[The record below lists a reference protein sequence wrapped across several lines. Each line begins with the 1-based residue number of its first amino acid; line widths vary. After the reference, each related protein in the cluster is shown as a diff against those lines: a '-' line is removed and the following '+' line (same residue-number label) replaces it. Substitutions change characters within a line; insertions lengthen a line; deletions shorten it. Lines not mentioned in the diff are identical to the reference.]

1 MPTKDEQEKLIKI
14 LKEETAK
21 LQRVNKQRFDRII
34 ELEDSLRIQNLQ
46 LSLLFEVL
54 RHDGRHKGFISIV
67 QMLGRIKSFW
77 KNKPINKMEEQIKEM
92 EENGLLYF
100 EENERDDDD
109 IDFEGWLKKFGR

>member
-34 ELEDSLRIQNLQ
+34 ELEDSFRIQNLL

-54 RHDGRHKGFISIV
+54 KHDARHKGFISLV
-67 QMLGRIKSFW
+67 QMLGRIRSFW
-77 KNKPINKMEEQIKEM
+77 KNKPINKLEQQIKEM
-92 EENGLLYF
+92 EENGLLFF
-100 EENERDDDD
+100 EENERDDD